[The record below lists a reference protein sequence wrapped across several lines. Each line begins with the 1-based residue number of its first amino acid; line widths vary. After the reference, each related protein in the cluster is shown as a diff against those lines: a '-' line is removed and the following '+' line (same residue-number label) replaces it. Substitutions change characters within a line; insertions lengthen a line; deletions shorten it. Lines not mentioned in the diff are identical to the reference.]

1 MYVSTISLSLFSDS
15 LINYLINSLTDSLI
29 NPAHYNLTNSLS
41 LCGQISAG
49 RVHSAAC
56 DYKVF
61 ADKDNNLQLLQ
72 TVGEPVEVPATRQL
86 LRNAKTTVQCRQ
98 RLVLLNHVTLAVFN
112 SWRLFSLLPEVS
124 GELRVGVARGGLAR
138 GGEGRGGDFVYVE
151 ERRGEKKIAKRWK
164 RRR

>member
-1 MYVSTISLSLFSDS
+1 M
-15 LINYLINSLTDSLI
+15 
-29 NPAHYNLTNSLS
+29 
-41 LCGQISAG
+41 
-49 RVHSAAC
+49 
-56 DYKVF
+56 
-61 ADKDNNLQLLQ
+61 
-72 TVGEPVEVPATRQL
+72 
-86 LRNAKTTVQCRQ
+86 
-98 RLVLLNHVTLAVFN
+98 LLNHVTLAVFN